1 MIYYVEM
8 NQIVTFI
15 PHDTN
20 YRELLKELG
29 TNSHIIVHST
39 DSYVDLL
46 DMITVLK
53 PQVVI
58 VALFLCGI
66 HADQVITQIREISF
80 RTRVLGLL
88 KQYTVADRMSQF
100 KQGADDLM
108 AVPYSPKE
116 CSLRVRRLLAIQRVF
131 TTKSYSLSNQVTYNA
146 TNSVL
151 QLCDKQVPI
160 RRREGQVLSC
170 LAQHKNIVIS
180 REQLAKWIW
189 GDDSLVSLSTI
200 DVYVKRLREI
210 LGDDADKI
218 KTVRGLGYQL
228 IADTQ

>member
-1 MIYYVEM
+1 M
-8 NQIVTFI
+8 NQILTFI
-15 PHDTN
+15 PHDVSFS
-20 YRELLKELG
+20 ELAKELDAKPQI
-29 TNSHIIVHST
+29 SFRST
-39 DSYVDLL
+39 TSYVDLL
-46 DMITVLK
+46 EQVAITK

-58 VALFLCGI
+58 IALYLCGL
-66 HADQVITQIREISF
+66 HADQAVTEIRELSYK
-80 RTRVLGLL
+80 TRILGLL
-88 KQYTVADRMSQF
+88 KQYTVADRMNQF

-116 CSLRVRRLLAIQRVF
+116 CCLRVRRLLAIQRVF
-131 TTKSYSLSNQVTYNA
+131 TSQSYSLSNQATYNA

-151 QLCDKQVPI
+151 QLCDKQIPI

-228 IADTQ
+228 ISDTQ

>member
-1 MIYYVEM
+1 M
-8 NQIVTFI
+8 NQIITFI
-15 PHDTN
+15 PNDTN
-20 YRELLKELG
+20 YKELKKELSLG
-29 TNSHIIVHST
+29 SHTIVHESN
-39 DSYVDLL
+39 SYLELL

-58 VALFLCGI
+58 VALFLCGL
-66 HADQVITQIREISF
+66 HADQVITEIREISF
-80 RTRVLGLL
+80 KTRVLGLL
-88 KQYTVADRMSQF
+88 TQYTVADRMSQF

-116 CSLRVRRLLAIQRVF
+116 CCLRVRRLLAIQRVF
-131 TTKSYSLSNQVTYNA
+131 TTKSYALSHQVSYNA

-151 QLCDKQVPI
+151 QLCDKQIPI

-200 DVYVKRLREI
+200 DVYVKRLREL
-210 LGDDADKI
+210 LGDDADRI

-228 IADTQ
+228 ISDTQ

>member
-1 MIYYVEM
+1 M
-8 NQIVTFI
+8 NQILTFI
-15 PHDTN
+15 PHDVSFSD
-20 YRELLKELG
+20 LAKELDAKPQI
-29 TNSHIIVHST
+29 SFRST
-39 DSYVDLL
+39 TSYADLL
-46 DMITVLK
+46 EQVAITK

-58 VALFLCGI
+58 IALYLCGL
-66 HADQVITQIREISF
+66 HADQAVTEIRELSYK
-80 RTRVLGLL
+80 TRILGLL
-88 KQYTVADRMSQF
+88 KQYTVADRMNQF

-116 CSLRVRRLLAIQRVF
+116 CCLRVRRLLAIQRVF
-131 TTKSYSLSNQVTYNA
+131 TSQSYSLSNQATYNA

-151 QLCDKQVPI
+151 QLCDKQIPI

-228 IADTQ
+228 ISDTQ

>member
-1 MIYYVEM
+1 MPNDSNYAELIKELTAHSMVEIYRTTSYL
-8 NQIVTFI
+8 
-15 PHDTN
+15 
-20 YRELLKELG
+20 ELLRKIA
-29 TNSHIIVHST
+29 TT
-39 DSYVDLL
+39 
-46 DMITVLK
+46 K

-66 HADQVITQIREISF
+66 HADQVVTEIRELSF

-88 KQYTVADRMSQF
+88 SQYTVADRMSQF

-131 TTKSYSLSNQVTYNA
+131 TAQSYSLSHQATYNA

-151 QLCDKQVPI
+151 QLCDKQIPI

-200 DVYVKRLREI
+200 DVYVKRLREL
-210 LGDDADKI
+210 LGNDADKI
-218 KTVRGLGYQL
+218 KTIRGLGYQL
-228 IADTQ
+228 IVDTQ

>member
-1 MIYYVEM
+1 M
-8 NQIVTFI
+8 NQILTFMPRDI
-15 PHDTN
+15 N
-20 YRELLKELG
+20 YTQLAKELAGDSQLVFRPAANYLELL
-29 TNSHIIVHST
+29 
-39 DSYVDLL
+39 DLVA
-46 DMITVLK
+46 TTK

-58 VALFLCGI
+58 VALYLCGL
-66 HADQVITQIREISF
+66 HADQVVTEIRELSYK
-80 RTRVLGLL
+80 TRVLGLL
-88 KQYTVADRMSQF
+88 KQYTVADRMNQF

-116 CSLRVRRLLAIQRVF
+116 CCLRVRRLLAIQRVF
-131 TTKSYSLSNQVTYNA
+131 TAQSYALSNQATYNA

-151 QLCDKQVPI
+151 QLCDKQIPI

-170 LAQHKNIVIS
+170 LAEHKNIVIS